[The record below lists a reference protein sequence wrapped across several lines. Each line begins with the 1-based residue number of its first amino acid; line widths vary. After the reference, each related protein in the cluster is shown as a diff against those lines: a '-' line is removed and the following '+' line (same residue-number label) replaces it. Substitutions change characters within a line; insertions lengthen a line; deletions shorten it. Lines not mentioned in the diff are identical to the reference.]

1 MQPCL
6 PTCHLLSRAPAGN
19 LVAQKKPKRC
29 NPVLSSCMSSL
40 WLGRERKAIKF
51 FPGRSGCGLRARV
64 DEDGTGIGPKGRVMI
79 WNNDLQVRGAAF
91 PRAFPPPSAS
101 KTAPFR
107 AALQK
112 KVGETAAPM
121 AENLERYLAANP
133 HCEVFVESVDEVALP
148 AQPKRW
154 RGGGLDK
161 VNHLC
166 SANEVVPPACL
177 FQLVSPLL
185 SLLSSPLCSLCC
197 LSSLSSLL
205 SSPLSSLLSPLSS
218 LCSLDSEFIESACLA
233 GGAYSFTQEE
243 EPRPRPRAT

>member
-1 MQPCL
+1 
-6 PTCHLLSRAPAGN
+6 
-19 LVAQKKPKRC
+19 
-29 NPVLSSCMSSL
+29 MSSL